1 MVSAEH
7 LYTNRITVSAP
18 WAHSGLLE
26 IACELKVSNDLQL
39 MRLAASE
46 KLASKI
52 QQRKDPAEDLK
63 QMTHYRDTDD
73 SLIEEGVTQ
82 AVADVLQGGVI
93 ILPSRYTFKG
103 AAGDLDGLV
112 AGRYKDQQVVVLA
125 EAKHNRKLIGRRPWM
140 STFKPT
146 STGKSCRHLW
156 LRSLKK
162 VTVQVMKQCRCMIC
176 WQAQSCWALAAPNL
190 SEETVSK
197 HFADVHGGWF
207 YEVNTSGRFVAK
219 PPS

>member
-93 ILPSRYTFKG
+93 ILSSRYTFKG

-125 EAKHNRKLIGRRPWM
+125 EAKHNMKTNWKKAMDEHFQANKHWKKLPSSVAEELEESDRAGYEAM
-140 STFKPT
+140 QMYDLLASTIMLGF
-146 STGKSCRHLW
+146 GG
-156 LRSLKK
+156 
-162 VTVQVMKQCRCMIC
+162 
-176 WQAQSCWALAAPNL
+176 
-190 SEETVSK
+190 SK
-197 HFADVHGGWF
+197 F
-207 YEVNTSGRFVAK
+207 E
-219 PPS
+219 